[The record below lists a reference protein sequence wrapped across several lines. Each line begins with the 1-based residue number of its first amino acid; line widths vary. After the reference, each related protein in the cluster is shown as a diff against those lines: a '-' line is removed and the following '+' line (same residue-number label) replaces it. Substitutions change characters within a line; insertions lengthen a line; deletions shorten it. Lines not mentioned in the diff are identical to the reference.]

1 MSTQPEEKKE
11 IVEPTI
17 ALYIHLFTD
26 KEKGIILT
34 VKGNLNSKVIRI
46 LDLKQYMSLQFKQSI
61 SNVKYTPLELYKSL
75 YSKPLKD
82 TDKIRTY
89 FDDGEDIYLQVLTEA
104 IPVETT
110 KTEKKD
116 VVLSYKTLNNYSF
129 YIASSTIVRVIVP
142 VPGIEKV
149 PKENIISNFT
159 ETSVEV
165 KVNGAENGH
174 NYRFAVPMLDA
185 KIIPEKSEAF
195 AKGKDL
201 ILRLRKANNEDHWSY
216 LFKQKYV
223 GEK

>member
-82 TDKIRTY
+82 TDKIRT
-89 FDDGEDIYLQVLTEA
+89 
-104 IPVETT
+104 
-110 KTEKKD
+110 
-116 VVLSYKTLNNYSF
+116 
-129 YIASSTIVRVIVP
+129 
-142 VPGIEKV
+142 
-149 PKENIISNFT
+149 
-159 ETSVEV
+159 
-165 KVNGAENGH
+165 
-174 NYRFAVPMLDA
+174 
-185 KIIPEKSEAF
+185 
-195 AKGKDL
+195 
-201 ILRLRKANNEDHWSY
+201 
-216 LFKQKYV
+216 
-223 GEK
+223 